1 MSKKFKTILAVLV
14 LVAIVVLPGIPKSAS
29 AASDD
34 NIYVYVNGSRMTFS
48 DSLGHPMIKDNRTFM
63 PVRALAEA
71 MGSQVD
77 WIPPQTVKA
86 VNSKSNKTVV
96 LTINS
101 KNYTVNGKT
110 EVSDVAPFIDSS
122 INRTFAP
129 FRVIG
134 EGLGYVVDYRQVGN
148 KDLIFD
154 FTLGQTEAERT
165 EIIDKTVKDV
175 ESELGLNKPTQP
187 QITTSVYK
195 INVENGKYETTYNK
209 DLYDYIWDCT
219 ASIGKPGDVVTIGTK
234 NNKPLK
240 FVCTNHPELNTM
252 TGYGFTQ
259 DMTEAGDYFF
269 VKGKFYSIP
278 ITKDMVLKYDVY
290 DGSTLVD
297 KLEFDL

>member
-14 LVAIVVLPGIPKSAS
+14 LVAVMVLPVIPQSAS

-34 NIYVYVNGSRMTFS
+34 NIYVYVNGKRMTFN
-48 DSLGHPMIKDNRTFM
+48 DSLGHPLIKDNRTFM

-86 VNSKSNKTVV
+86 VNSKSNRTVV

-101 KNYTVNGKT
+101 KNYTVNGEA
-110 EVSDVAPFIDSS
+110 EVSDVAPFIDPS
-122 INRTFAP
+122 ISRTFAP

-148 KDLIFD
+148 KDIIFD

-165 EIIDKTVKDV
+165 EIIDKVVKEV
-175 ESELGLNKPTQP
+175 ETELGGNTPAQP
-187 QITTSVYK
+187 QITTSVFK
-195 INVENGKYETTYNK
+195 INTEEVKHETNYNK
-209 DLYDYIWDCT
+209 DLYDYIFDDT
-219 ASIGKPGDVVTIGTK
+219 KSIGKPGNIIQIGTLG
-234 NNKPLK
+234 NKPLS

>member
-1 MSKKFKTILAVLV
+1 MIKTFKKILAVLV
-14 LVAIVVLPGIPKSAS
+14 LMAIVALPGISRPAS
-29 AASDD
+29 AATDD

-48 DSLGHPMIKDNRTFM
+48 DSLGHPLIKDNRTFM

-77 WIPPQTVKA
+77 WIPPKTVKA
-86 VNSKSNKTVV
+86 VNDKAGKTVV
-96 LTINS
+96 LTVNS
-101 KNYTVNGKT
+101 KNYTVNGNA
-110 EVSDVAPFIDSS
+110 EVSDVAPFIDPS
-122 INRTFAP
+122 ISRTFAP

-148 KDLIFD
+148 KDIIFD
-154 FTLGQTEAERT
+154 FTLGQTEAERI
-165 EIIDKTVKDV
+165 EIIDKVVKEV
-175 ESELGLNKPTQP
+175 ETEVGGNKPAQP
-187 QITTSVYK
+187 QITTSVFK
-195 INVENGKYETTYNK
+195 VNTETVK
-209 DLYDYIWDCT
+209 DETNFDKSLYDYIAT
-219 ASIGKPGDVVTIGTK
+219 NTGSISKAGNIIQIGTK
-234 NNKPLK
+234 NNKPLS

-278 ITKDMVLKYDVY
+278 ITKGMVLKYDVY

>member
-1 MSKKFKTILAVLV
+1 MIKTFKKILAVLV
-14 LVAIVVLPGIPKSAS
+14 LMAIVALPGISRPAS
-29 AASDD
+29 AATDD

-48 DSLGHPMIKDNRTFM
+48 DSLGHPLIKDNRTFM

-86 VNSKSNKTVV
+86 VNSKSNRTVI
-96 LTINS
+96 LTVNS
-101 KNYTVNGKT
+101 KNYTVNGNA
-110 EVSDVAPFIDSS
+110 EVSDVAPFIDPS
-122 INRTFAP
+122 ISRTFAP

-148 KDLIFD
+148 KDIIFD
-154 FTLGQTEAERT
+154 FTLGQTEAERN
-165 EIIDKTVKDV
+165 EIIDKVVKEV
-175 ESELGLNKPTQP
+175 ETELGGNTPAQP
-187 QITTSVYK
+187 QITTSVFK
-195 INVENGKYETTYNK
+195 INIENGKYETNYNK

-219 ASIGKPGDVVTIGTK
+219 TSISSPADIITIGTK
-234 NNKPLK
+234 DNKPLS

-252 TGYGFTQ
+252 TGEGFTQ
-259 DMTEAGDYFF
+259 DMSRARSYFF

-278 ITKDMVLKYDVY
+278 VTQGMVLKYDVY